1 MNKSLTTEESVEEH
15 VHEVAMD
22 VEEPILD
29 DVVND
34 DDQPQDDTWFNNLLT
49 IEKDPLTFDDLMATP
64 IDFTKFAMNHLKKDK
79 ITKANLVGPVYKL
92 LKGTCRSCIE
102 LEYKIEQWYLA
113 LTDKLDSTN
122 LEGDR
127 CPYDLRKPLPLQG
140 TPSYLTIPVNFFFNN
155 DIEYLKTGNTK
166 RKYAASITKTK
177 AARLSRHE
185 VYSTMKILSVIRLKV
200 DKQFGYSYL
209 EEIVVRRADRQEYTF
224 KEGDFLRLY
233 LNDVEDML
241 LLPVQNKLFNLP
253 GDDIVNLFSD
263 GTLKYVHKFL
273 HERLMNFVL
282 GYKKYMPKRKWTD
295 KDQIRIDIMVKK
307 IDNQLLER
315 RIMQSLEGLVGERK
329 VKTEYRPLLQTV

>member
-1 MNKSLTTEESVEEH
+1 MNKSVTTEESVEEP

-34 DDQPQDDTWFNNLLT
+34 EDQPQDDTWFNNLLT
-49 IEKDPLTFDDLMATP
+49 IEKDPLTFYDLMATP
-64 IDFTKFAMNHLKKDK
+64 IDFTKFAMNRLKKDK

-113 LTDKLDSTN
+113 LTYKLEWTN
-122 LEGDR
+122 LEGDI
-127 CPYDLRKPLPLQG
+127 CPYDLSKPLPLKHEKEIHCIDYQDKG
-140 TPSYLTIPVNFFFNN
+140 CKGP
-155 DIEYLKTGNTK
+155 K
-166 RKYAASITKTK
+166 RQLFYRSQIN
-177 AARLSRHE
+177 RLSRHE
-185 VYSTMKILSVIRLKV
+185 VYSTIKILSVIRLKV

-233 LNDVEDML
+233 LNDIEYML

-263 GTLKYVHKFL
+263 GMLKSVH
-273 HERLMNFVL
+273 
-282 GYKKYMPKRKWTD
+282 T
-295 KDQIRIDIMVKK
+295 MVKK

-315 RIMQSLEGLVGERK
+315 RIMQSLEGLVGGRK
-329 VKTEYRPLLQTV
+329 VKTECRPLLQTV